1 MVGPQEDGGG
11 WDKPAEGGKARTGRR
26 KCGRIARRDKAAIL
40 ERLRACE
47 PELKSLGVAHAALF
61 GSHARG
67 EERADSDID
76 ILDCVGI
83 VRFIEQQ
90 FPAPVDIANR
100 AGLKPLVRPAA
111 ERDAI
116 YAF

>member
-47 PELKSLGVAHAALF
+47 P
-61 GSHARG
+61 HARG